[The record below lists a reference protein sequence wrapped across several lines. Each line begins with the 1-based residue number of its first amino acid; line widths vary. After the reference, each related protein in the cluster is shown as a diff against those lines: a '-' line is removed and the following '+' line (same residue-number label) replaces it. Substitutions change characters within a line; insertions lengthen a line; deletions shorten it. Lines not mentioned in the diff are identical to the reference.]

1 MVPSVPLRLC
11 VSKESHRT
19 ISPSMRGRLET
30 RRHRDHKAN
39 SLPSSPIPPSGTIV
53 WRRVATTMRS
63 NLNEWFPPC
72 LCASVFQKRVTEPSV
87 LLCAVVW
94 KHGGTEFTEQT
105 ANHLVPFHRLA
116 KSGYDSGEEWLR
128 RCVVTVMNGSPPYF
142 CASVPLR
149 LCVSNPPQKPTHLRF
164 VYIDYPLFASYRTA
178 FLPHRRNSQRC
189 KPAAVLSK
197 SQVRQAFV
205 R

>member
-19 ISPSMRGRLET
+19 IRPSMRGRLET

-94 KHGGTEFTEQT
+94 KHGGTEFTKQT

-128 RCVVTVMNGSPPYF
+128 LWRRVATTMRSNRDEWFP
-142 CASVPLR
+142 SVLLR
-149 LCVSNPPQKPTHLRF
+149 LRASAPLCFKSPSETHPSPIR
-164 VYIDYPLFASYRTA
+164 VY
-178 FLPHRRNSQRC
+178 
-189 KPAAVLSK
+189 
-197 SQVRQAFV
+197 
-205 R
+205 